1 MGESQSDIKITS
13 MMLRPLVRM
22 IKPPKNK
29 RPVDRRPPL
38 AATPDVSEKTFLF
51 LGGLHRS
58 GTSILHRLMRS
69 HESASGFSQTGA
81 PQDEGQNLQSVFPD
95 AKATGKP
102 GRFAFN
108 PYAHITSQ
116 SDIISEENRDKL
128 LREWGVYY
136 DLDKTLLLEKSPPNL
151 LRSCFL
157 QDLVPNSKF
166 VFIVRHPIA
175 VSLATRKWSKTSLI
189 ELMLHWYLAHKIMI
203 EDARSLQHVMILR
216 YEDFV
221 SSPTRYLGHICDFSG
236 VDNFEPSETVSDH
249 NGKYLGNIPKEFM
262 DELVLLKER
271 FPEVVELVERMHY
284 SLDLPYVTTL
294 PHREFLTVG
303 DL

>member
-1 MGESQSDIKITS
+1 
-13 MMLRPLVRM
+13 
-22 IKPPKNK
+22 
-29 RPVDRRPPL
+29 
-38 AATPDVSEKTFLF
+38 
-51 LGGLHRS
+51 
-58 GTSILHRLMRS
+58 
-69 HESASGFSQTGA
+69 
-81 PQDEGQNLQSVFPD
+81 
-95 AKATGKP
+95 
-102 GRFAFN
+102 
-108 PYAHITSQ
+108 
-116 SDIISEENRDKL
+116 
-128 LREWGVYY
+128 
-136 DLDKTLLLEKSPPNL
+136 
-151 LRSCFL
+151 
-157 QDLVPNSKF
+157 
-166 VFIVRHPIA
+166 
-175 VSLATRKWSKTSLI
+175 
-189 ELMLHWYLAHKIMI
+189 
-203 EDARSLQHVMILR
+203 MILR